1 VRRAAFVLL
10 VLLGGARASEAA
22 ERTVLFVAGPPSHG
36 PGEHEHNA
44 GVQLLAH
51 CLDGVPKLRTRVAL
65 NGWPV
70 DSAVLDGIDA
80 IVFLSDGGRR
90 HPALGANLATLAPLM
105 ERGVGLGLIHYAVE
119 PTATEGRAELLKW
132 AGGIFEVNWSVNPLW
147 EASFERL
154 PKHPITRGVRPF
166 RVEDEWYFH
175 LRFAEGMKGVTPLLM
190 ATPTAATLTRPDGPH
205 EGNPAVRAA
214 VARGDAQVL
223 AWAFERAGRGRGFG
237 FTGGHFHR
245 NWGNDDF
252 RKLVLN
258 AIVWLAKL
266 DVPKQGVAST
276 VSGDDLGRKL
286 DPKVKKAAPKPT
298 EAAPV
303 PAASPAS

>member
-1 VRRAAFVLL
+1 VRRALFALL
-10 VLLGGARASEAA
+10 MVLGGAGASDAA
-22 ERTVLFVAGPPSHG
+22 DRTVLFVAGPPSHG

-44 GVQLLAH
+44 GVQLLAQ
-51 CLDGVPKLRTRVAL
+51 CLDSVPKIKTRVAL
-65 NGWPV
+65 NGWPA

-90 HPALGANLATLAPLM
+90 HPALGANLAALAPLM

-119 PTATEGRAELLKW
+119 PTATEGGAELLQW
-132 AGGIFEVNWSVNPLW
+132 AGGMFEVNWSVNPLW
-147 EASFERL
+147 EASFESL

-166 RVEDEWYFH
+166 RIEDEWYFH
-175 LRFAEGMKGVTPLLM
+175 LRFADGMKGVTPLLL

-214 VARGDAQVL
+214 VARGEEQIL
-223 AWAFERAGRGRGFG
+223 AWAFERARGGRGFG

-245 NWGNDDF
+245 NWGHDDF

-258 AIVWLAKL
+258 AVVWLAKL
-266 DVPKQGVAST
+266 DVPKNGVAST
-276 VSGDDLGRKL
+276 VTADDLGRKL
-286 DPKVKKAAPKPT
+286 DPKSKKAAPKPT
-298 EAAPV
+298 AVVPAPPEVPV
-303 PAASPAS
+303 P